1 MSQPATLR
9 SRLDRLQRIVMLAGA
24 AGLVLCGVGAVL
36 NPAQFFRSY
45 LLAYLFWLGLT
56 LGCLAILMVHYLA
69 GGTWGAILRRA
80 LESGMRTLP
89 LMALLFVPLLFGLRE
104 LYSWARPEVV
114 AGDEI
119 LRRKSAYLNLPFF
132 AVRLAVYFL
141 AWLTVAYLINRW
153 SRQHEQAAEW
163 ATRDASAR
171 RLALFSGVGLVI
183 YSVTMTFAAVDWVM
197 SLEPHWYSTI
207 YGIVF
212 LVGQLLGAM
221 SFAVVV
227 TAMLA
232 EEDEPL
238 LGVMT
243 PEHLHDIGNLL
254 ITSVLFWAYIAF
266 SQFVIMWSGNLPEEI
281 RWYVH
286 RTQGGWEWIGVAI
299 VLFQFAVPFVLLLS
313 QDIKRHVRRL
323 AIIAAVILF
332 MHLVDLFWTVMPA
345 FYRQGLA
352 LHWLDVVA
360 VIGVGG
366 VWLAIFVWQL
376 KGRALLPLHD
386 PSLQGAAE
394 HE

>member
-1 MSQPATLR
+1 MSRPAIVR
-9 SRLDRLQRIVMLAGA
+9 SGLDRLQRTVLLVGA
-24 AGLVLCGVGAVL
+24 AGLVLCGVGAFL
-36 NPAQFFRSY
+36 NPTQFFRSY
-45 LLAYLFWLGLT
+45 LLAYLFWLGLA

-114 AGDEI
+114 AGDEL
-119 LRRKSAYLNLPFF
+119 LRHKSVYLNPPFF
-132 AVRLAVYFL
+132 VVRLAVYFL
-141 AWLTVAYLINRW
+141 AWLTVAYLVDRW
-153 SRQHEQAAEW
+153 SRQHEQATEQAL
-163 ATRDASAR
+163 RDACAH
-171 RLALFSGVGLVI
+171 RLALISGIGLVI

-197 SLEPHWYSTI
+197 SLEPHWYSSI

-232 EEDEPL
+232 EDESIL
-238 LGVMT
+238 AVMT

-266 SQFVIMWSGNLPEEI
+266 SQFVIMWSGNLAEEI
-281 RWYVH
+281 RWYVP
-286 RTQGGWEWIGVAI
+286 RTQGGWGWMAVSIA
-299 VLFQFAVPFVLLLS
+299 LFQFAVPFVLLLS

-323 AIIAAVILF
+323 AMIAVLILF
-332 MHLVDLFWTVMPA
+332 MHLVDLFWTVVPA
-345 FYRQGLA
+345 FHPQRPT
-352 LHWLDVVA
+352 LHWLDGVA

-366 VWLAIFVWQL
+366 VWMAIFIWQL
-376 KGRALLPLHD
+376 KGRVLMPRHD